1 MVGRRIYRDRRER
14 RMKIAIIILA
24 IGELY
29 LLWLQI
35 KTCKLMSKML
45 RELGDILKE
54 GKE

>member
-1 MVGRRIYRDRRER
+1 MTRIE
-14 RMKIAIIILA
+14 AIVTWITIIMLA
-24 IGELY
+24 FGELY

-54 GKE
+54 GKA